1 MEHLLNLSPI
11 CIPFGA
17 HIQLHKDTAVQLP
30 RDGCQGQGSR
40 VRKMSGVSAPP
51 LAPCLTLRPDLLTLP
66 LLLVSL
72 YPMQG
77 NLKSKLYPTNSQIST
92 NRGSAH

>member
-17 HIQLHKDTAVQLP
+17 HIQLHKDPAVQLP
-30 RDGCQGQGSR
+30 RDGCGGQGSR
-40 VRKMSGVSAPP
+40 VRKTPGVSAPP
-51 LAPCLTLRPDLLTLP
+51 LAPCLRPDLLTLP
-66 LLLVSL
+66 LLLDSL

-77 NLKSKLYPTNSQIST
+77 NLKSKLYPYRFPNFYQ
-92 NRGSAH
+92 